1 MSTSTK
7 CVVRHATPLRNVR
20 SILRR
25 GLLPSRALGR
35 LRAVWLH
42 TPGRTGWAIP
52 HVAQRHH
59 VAASA
64 VAVLTLEVPRSW
76 LRRNRRGCWTCA
88 SVIPPSLIVSVRHP
102 RFSAA

>member
-7 CVVRHATPLRNVR
+7 CVLRHATPLRNVR

-25 GLLPSRALGR
+25 GLLPSMAKGARR
-35 LRAVWLH
+35 IVWLH

-52 HVAQRHH
+52 HVAERHH

-64 VAVLTLEVPRSW
+64 VAVLTVEVPRDR
-76 LRRNRRGCWTCA
+76 LRRHG
-88 SVIPPSLIVSVRHP
+88 
-102 RFSAA
+102 RF